1 MSEHLAPWLAFL
13 ACVAAASA
21 LYWFVQR
28 WFMQTLARRL
38 EQLRASNAQERPE
51 PPRTSLTA
59 LGLTALAQL
68 LFLPVLGVGIDLAG
82 AHPRSAQTTALF
94 LGLVLLLLAIQ
105 VHRLPQHDRTP
116 KYVLLWLGT
125 FAVGAK
131 GILDSSMRQQQPG
144 MLLLLLLYPVILLT
158 AAVAHRG
165 DRSAGAPPSLAA
177 FVRHRLNMALAPSL
191 GVRAFLVFLAVR
203 STAMLP
209 VMLVQRYFARRD
221 VARSPVL
228 YLRSYSDHLASTFF
242 GKALAPAV
250 GARAVLIGLVHE
262 MQTSRQLHRQAAL
275 AHHAD
280 VYVLSDADWQRWV
293 VASLQGSLGVIIDV
307 SVMTP
312 SLRWEIEQ
320 ALHHLPPARVLLVS
334 RTDVD
339 ESLSAG
345 ADSYRYSLDT
355 RPDRTLARERIAAWT
370 EQLIATTAVED
381 PDDPTAA
388 VPARSGPIVVAIVLA
403 AVFAIGQ
410 ALADAANL
418 RAALVLWRYLAPVAH
433 GTAAVLVIC
442 AFVQRG
448 DEADTGPDLVLL
460 AGTAFIALS
469 SIWLVALERP
479 GVLFMLD
486 LLRGVAWFVVA
497 GRVVLGC
504 LARVARNALPL
515 DVDSVI
521 LSMALPFIVP
531 VFGLLAMAGVV
542 PAVVYAVVYAV
553 AITIA
558 AVQAIRLVGA
568 VSAPKA

>member
-68 LFLPVLGVGIDLAG
+68 LFLPALGVGIDLAG
-82 AHPRSAQTTALF
+82 AHPRSAETAAL
-94 LGLVLLLLAIQ
+94 LVGLVLILLAILI
-105 VHRLPQHDRTP
+105 HGLPQHDRTP

-125 FAVGAK
+125 FAVGAQQ
-131 GILDSSMRQQQPG
+131 ILDGSMRLRQPG
-144 MLLLLLLYPVILLT
+144 ILLLLLLYPAVLLT
-158 AAVAHRG
+158 AAVASRG
-165 DRSAGAPPSLAA
+165 DQPVDAPPSLAA

-203 STAMLP
+203 TTAMLP

-228 YLRSYSDHLASTFF
+228 YLRSYSDDLAGTFF
-242 GKALAPAV
+242 GKVLAPAV

-280 VYVLSDADWQRWV
+280 VYVLSDHDWQRWV

-320 ALHHLPPARVLLVS
+320 ALRHLSAERVLLVS
-334 RTDVD
+334 RTDID
-339 ESLSAG
+339 ETLSAG
-345 ADSYRYSLDT
+345 ARSYRYGLDT
-355 RPDRTLARERIAAWT
+355 RPGRTLARERIAAWT
-370 EQLIATTAVED
+370 EGLIAITAVED
-381 PDDPTAA
+381 VDDPPAA
-388 VPARSGPIVVAIVLA
+388 SPARSWPIVVAIMLGA
-403 AVFAIGQ
+403 AFTTARTFAWG
-410 ALADAANL
+410 DAG
-418 RAALVLWRYLAPVAH
+418 RLWPHLELGVH
-433 GTAAVLVIC
+433 GAAAVLVAC
-442 AFVQRG
+442 AFIRTG
-448 DEADTGPDLVLL
+448 DEASHQGPDLGLV
-460 AGTAFIALS
+460 AASAFVVLS
-469 SIWLVALERP
+469 STWMLALERP
-479 GVLFMLD
+479 GVLFVLEM
-486 LLRGVAWFVVA
+486 LRGVAWLVLA

-504 LARVARNALPL
+504 LARHVRCAAPL
-515 DVDSVI
+515 DIENVV
-521 LSMALPFIVP
+521 LWMTLPFVIRGVVP
-531 VFGLLAMAGVV
+531 VWVFGPV
-542 PAVVYAVVYAV
+542 PAVVYAVAV
-553 AITIA
+553 AIA
-558 AVQAIRLVGA
+558 GVQAIRLVREVRELPA
-568 VSAPKA
+568 